1 MYYSYNIDF
10 ANIHERS
17 ILMSFVTQHIARN
30 NSNASKENV
39 DLRSIFQFFSPRKSK

>member
-17 ILMSFVTQHIARN
+17 VLMSFVTQHIAKN

-39 DLRSIFQFFSPRKSK
+39 DLRIIFQFFSPRKSK

>member
-17 ILMSFVTQHIARN
+17 VLMPFVTQHIERN
-30 NSNASKENV
+30 NSNASKENI
-39 DLRSIFQFFSPRKSK
+39 DLRSNFQFFSPRKSK